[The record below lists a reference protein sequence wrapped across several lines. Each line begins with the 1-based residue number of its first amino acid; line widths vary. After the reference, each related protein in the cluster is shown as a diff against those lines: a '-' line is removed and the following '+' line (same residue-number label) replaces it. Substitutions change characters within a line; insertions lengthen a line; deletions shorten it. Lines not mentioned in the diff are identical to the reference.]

1 MELLN
6 VLNDLEE
13 LVEEA
18 TKIPMTNKVV
28 IDADDLLDYVDR
40 IRSVLPEEIKQ
51 AKWIVNEH
59 QKIID
64 DAEIEAKRIVEE
76 GQNQVSKIAEE
87 TEVVKQA
94 QAHAEDIINQAKQ
107 VANEIRNGANEY
119 ADDLLESLQ
128 KTLEK
133 TLGEVARGRDELSS
147 TKKK

>member
-18 TKIPMTNKVV
+18 TKIPMTNKVI
-28 IDADDLLDYVDR
+28 IDTDELLDYVDR

-51 AKWIVNEH
+51 AKWIVHEH
-59 QKIID
+59 QKIME
-64 DAEIEAKRIVEE
+64 DAEAEAKRIVESGHE
-76 GQNQVSKIAEE
+76 QVSKIAEE

-107 VANEIRNGANEY
+107 VGNEIRNGANEY
-119 ADDLLESLQ
+119 ADGMLESLQ

-133 TLGEVARGRDELSS
+133 TLGEVARGRDELKG